1 MSTPRIKKS
10 VNKFM
15 SMVLNKI
22 ITNNGINSNI
32 YGLTGA
38 AWYQANQVLQNYI
51 NNNSINY
58 IHSSNESSA
67 IYQASYEAYSY
78 NLKNNDTKVGITFVT
93 AGPGTT
99 MALTALGSALNESIP
114 MICFFG
120 VPVIN
125 FQFIDISVARAVCK
139 YVFYIDNNTLNPQKI
154 IDKAFQ
160 IAIKGTKHNTGMGS
174 VGIFVLDS
182 LWNSKF
188 SYTDFSYPLI
198 SYPKNTDII
207 RKMGIKILRS
217 LRSNS
222 KIIIRI
228 GERVSIEN
236 LTKLIELSTLYTN
249 IYIHLTLHSSNYV
262 NSFNMENV
270 GIEGPYENTYMN
282 AHYQYATH
290 VLDIG
295 QGIEYNSFVYSDVKT
310 LMNSNSTLFYIY
322 NTPLRY
328 KPESMN
334 KTNTLYVNP
343 NEFIPIFI
351 NQFKRLNQFSS
362 SWTNDDTKL
371 SFYNDILTSYQNQTK
386 NNICTQLSVLSN
398 LMYTIY
404 SFPDNRTSDNIPLI
418 DDNLLY
424 VGDVGLAAFISQSF
438 IHTTTPISKVLL
450 SEFSPIGSSL
460 SCTAG
465 YLRTGN
471 YDGFISINGDGG
483 FMNVPG
489 YAIDLKN
496 VFKDNSTLTGLIIL
510 CNDKTYTNVEFAEYE
525 LFNQTTTITETDYL
539 QSGINIGYI
548 LRELLGD
555 VVYDYVEYTNLTL
568 STISTLQS
576 YVYTWYNTKPSGIT
590 IIHNIGPN
598 GYPITL

>member
-1 MSTPRIKKS
+1 
-10 VNKFM
+10 M

-22 ITNNGINSNI
+22 ININGLNSNI
-32 YGLTGA
+32 YGLPGA
-38 AWYQANQVLQNYI
+38 AWYQANQVLENYV
-51 NNNSINY
+51 NNNKINY
-58 IHSSNESSA
+58 IQSSNESSA

-78 NLKNNDTKVGITFVT
+78 NLKNNQNKIGISFVT

-120 VPVIN
+120 VPVVN
-125 FQFIDISVARAVCK
+125 FQFIDITIARTVCK
-139 YVFYIDNNTLNPQKI
+139 YVFYIDNNTIDPQKI

-160 IAIKGTKHNTGMGS
+160 YALKGTKNNSGMGS

-182 LWNSKF
+182 LWNSTY
-188 SYTDFSYPLI
+188 SYTNFSYPLVV
-198 SYPKNTDII
+198 YPDNTKII
-207 RKMGIKILRS
+207 RKMIIKILSS
-217 LRSNS
+217 LQTNS

-228 GERVSIEN
+228 GERVNIEN
-236 LTKLIELSTLYTN
+236 LNQFIQLSTLYSN

-270 GIEGPYENTYMN
+270 GIEGPLENIYMN
-282 AHYQYATH
+282 SHYQDATH

-295 QGIEYNSFVYSDVKT
+295 QGIENNSFIYSDVKL
-310 LMNSNSTLFYIY
+310 LMSTNSKIFYVY

-328 KPESMN
+328 KPSSMN
-334 KTNTLYVNP
+334 KLNTIYVNP
-343 NEFIPIFI
+343 NDFIPIFI
-351 NQFKRLNQFSS
+351 TEFKKLKPFSS
-362 SWTNDDTKL
+362 SWINDETKL
-371 SFYNDILTSYQNQTK
+371 SFYNDILSAYQNQLK
-386 NNICTQLSVLSN
+386 NNICTQLSVIAN

-404 SFPDNRTSDNIPLI
+404 SFPSNRTSDNIPLI
-418 DDNLLY
+418 DDDLLY
-424 VGDVGLAAFISQSF
+424 VSDIGLAAFVSQSF
-438 IHTTTPISKVLL
+438 IHTKNVISNVLL
-450 SEFSPIGSSL
+450 SEFSPIGCTL

-471 YDGFISINGDGG
+471 YSGFISINGDGG

-496 VFKDNSTLTGLIIL
+496 VFKDNSTLSGLIFI
-510 CNDKTYTNVEFAEYE
+510 CNDKTYTNIEYSE
-525 LFNQTTTITETDYL
+525 YVLFNQITSISKTDYL

-548 LRELLGD
+548 LKELLGD
-555 VVYDYVEYTNLTL
+555 VVHDYVEYTNLTL
-568 STISTLQS
+568 STISTLQN
-576 YVYTWYNTKPSGIT
+576 YVSTWYDTKPAGIT

-598 GYPITL
+598 GYPITLTNV